1 MRQIEKK
8 RLVQFVLLTL
18 LIYCSI
24 QLAFNG
30 INHFTTRAITIQQGI
45 LSGEEIDEK
54 LYVIVGL
61 EQIDGSQ
68 VFTIETGKAL
78 GVVVHNLAYPHDLR
92 INGKSVTIN
101 SYAYQWFPIS
111 EGDTT
116 IELSG
121 KGVGQT
127 FFFVSEAD
135 AMKEHL
141 ELRFLINAFMLFLH
155 LVVLVGCFIY
165 LYIGKNKKITGIFL
179 IFVLSSII
187 KGINLGEL
195 SVLSTAFGMN
205 LYTYNVIDGITT
217 AINNIL
223 PIYVLLLLFN
233 IHLKKIYMVLLSLF
247 IIPFAVLFQDIF
259 AQFQVGQMIVSI
271 MVLSLTTLII
281 IYGYVK
287 EKKAALPIMILRSIF
302 LVFTSTYLTVIR
314 NGSPVSNLVFF
325 FNYAYLGATIYF
337 IGILGV
343 VIAFYLRYNRDLV
356 LKEKEYE
363 RVMLLKGLGHDLKH
377 PVLTAKLNNQ
387 FLLEGD
393 LKEAERES
401 VQISLKALAR
411 LDKMI
416 ENINEYFNQQN
427 TTAMREKMS
436 LKRALKRIED
446 NHKNQTEHILIVKYA
461 EEDCTI
467 NINPMNFNRIIDN
480 LTDNAF
486 KFNDAEK
493 IVTISYEVSDYQV
506 LITLEDNGN
515 GLDKNEIHKVFDI
528 FYRGEENRSVEGL
541 GIGLSVVKQ
550 LVEGS
555 SGEIWVLSQKNAGTI
570 FTIKFPIEE
579 FMANG

>member
-8 RLVQFVLLTL
+8 RLTRFVLLTL
-18 LIYCSI
+18 LIYSCI

-30 INHFTTRAITIQQGI
+30 INHFTTRAISIQQGI

-54 LYVIVGL
+54 LYVIEGL
-61 EQIDGSQ
+61 EQSDGAQ
-68 VFTIETGKAL
+68 VFTIKTDHAL
-78 GVVVHNLAYPHDLR
+78 ALVVHNLAYPHDLR
-92 INGKSVTIN
+92 INRKSVTIN
-101 SYAYQWFPIS
+101 SYAYHWFPIN

-121 KGVGQT
+121 KGIGQT
-127 FFFVSEAD
+127 FFFVAEAD
-135 AMKEHL
+135 AMKDYL
-141 ELRFLINAFMLFLH
+141 ELRFLINAFMLFFH
-155 LVVLVGCFIY
+155 LVVLIGCFIY
-165 LYIGKNKKITGIFL
+165 LYIGKNKKIAGIFL

-195 SVLSTAFGMN
+195 SVFFTALGMN
-205 LYTYNVIDGITT
+205 VNTYNVIDGITT

-223 PIYVLLLLFN
+223 PIYVLLLLFD
-233 IHLKKIYMVLLSLF
+233 IHVKKIYLVLLSLF
-247 IIPFAVLFQDIF
+247 IIPFAVLSQDIL
-259 AQFQVGQMIVSI
+259 AQFQIGHMIVSI

-281 IYGYVK
+281 GYGYVK

-302 LVFTSTYLTVIR
+302 LVFTSTYLTVIK
-314 NGSPVSNLVFF
+314 NGSPISNLVFF

-343 VIAFYLRYNRDLV
+343 VIAFYLQYNRDLV

-393 LKEAERES
+393 LKEAEKES

-416 ENINEYFNQQN
+416 ENINDYFNQQN
-427 TTAMREKMS
+427 TTAMLEKMS
-436 LKRALKRIED
+436 LKGALKRIED
-446 NHKNQTEHILIVKYA
+446 NHKNQTEHILIINYA

-467 NINPMNFNRIIDN
+467 SINPMNFYRIMDN

-493 IVTISYEVSDYQV
+493 IVSISYEVSDYQV
-506 LITLEDNGN
+506 LITLEDNGK
-515 GLDKNEIHKVFDI
+515 GLDKNEIDKVFDI

-555 SGEIWVLSQKNAGTI
+555 GGEIWVQSQKNSGTI
-570 FTIKFPIEE
+570 FTIRFPIEE
-579 FMANG
+579 FMANC

>member
-1 MRQIEKK
+1 MKQIEKK
-8 RLVQFVLLTL
+8 RLVQFVLLAL
-18 LIYCSI
+18 LIYCCL
-24 QLAFNG
+24 QLAFKG
-30 INHFTTRAITIQQGI
+30 INHFTTRTATIQQGI

-54 LYVIVGL
+54 LYVLQGL
-61 EQIDGSQ
+61 EQSSRSC
-68 VFTIETGKAL
+68 VFTIETRQAL
-78 GVVVHNLAYPHDLR
+78 GVVVHNLTYPLDLR
-92 INGKSVTIN
+92 INGKPAPIN
-101 SYAYQWFPIS
+101 SYAYYSFPVN
-111 EGDTT
+111 EGKTT
-116 IELSG
+116 VELSG
-121 KGVGQT
+121 KGAGQT

-135 AMKEHL
+135 AMRDHL

-155 LVVLVGCFIY
+155 LVVLIGCFIY
-165 LYIGKNKKITGIFL
+165 LSIGKNKKVAVIFL
-179 IFVLSSII
+179 IYVLSSII

-195 SVLSTAFGMN
+195 SVLSTALGMN

-217 AINNIL
+217 AINNLL
-223 PIYVLLLLFN
+223 PIYVLLLLFE
-233 IHLKKIYMVLLSLF
+233 IRLKKIYMVLLSLF
-247 IIPFAVLFQDIF
+247 IIPFAVLSQDIF
-259 AQFQVGQMIVSI
+259 AQFQAGHVIISI
-271 MVLSLTTLII
+271 MALSLTTLII
-281 IYGYVK
+281 VCGYVK

-314 NGSPVSNLVFF
+314 NGSPISNLVFF
-325 FNYAYLGATIYF
+325 FNYAYLGATLYF

-393 LKEAERES
+393 LKQAERES

-416 ENINEYFNQQN
+416 ENINDYFNQQN
-427 TTAMREKMS
+427 TTATRDRMS
-436 LKRALKRIED
+436 LKQALKRIED

-467 NINPMNFNRIIDN
+467 NINPMNFYRIIDN

-486 KFNDAEK
+486 KFNNAEK

-555 SGEIWVLSQKNAGTI
+555 GGEIWVQSQKNAGTI